1 MQTTMTEPAS
11 ALTLQLLEWISDR
24 PRTYAEV
31 LDAWHT
37 SCPRL
42 TILEDASI
50 AGLIDCAA
58 GNGRAVSLTPKGKAL
73 LEARPPQR

>member
-1 MQTTMTEPAS
+1 MSTTMTEPAN

-24 PRTYAEV
+24 PRNYAEV
-31 LDAWHT
+31 LDAWRT

-50 AGLIDCAA
+50 AGLIDCESR
-58 GNGRAVSLTPKGKAL
+58 NGRAVSLTPKGKAL
-73 LEARPPQR
+73 LQAHRAG

>member
-1 MQTTMTEPAS
+1 MSAIVTEPVS
-11 ALTLQLLEWISDR
+11 ALTLQLLEWISDH
-24 PRTYAEV
+24 PRSYAEV
-31 LDAWHT
+31 LDAWRT

-58 GNGRAVSLTPKGKAL
+58 GNGRAVSLTPKGEAL
-73 LEARPPQR
+73 LASRRPHR